1 MATTTL
7 TIKRSTTIALLE
19 ALGFK
24 TAGRM
29 KPDQLAKKLAGLPDL
44 LKDDPEIEDE
54 DADALATEITM
65 ALDESDEVNFKI
77 DNDMA
82 PETTPATKKKAGT
95 KIAGVDVPEKAATK
109 PVKKK
114 VAPAAKP
121 AKKEKVP
128 PADKPAKKEKVAKPE
143 QETTGTPDTAKAPG
157 VRVAVT
163 RPYMAGVIIGKHGLD
178 AGITDAMVAE
188 LNAAYGK
195 ENDGESLF
203 ALRNAWHAARG
214 FYDQN
219 SKK

>member
-29 KPDQLAKKLAGLPDL
+29 KPDQLAKKLAGLPEL

-82 PETTPATKKKAGT
+82 PETPPPTKKKAGT

-114 VAPAAKP
+114 VAPAA
-121 AKKEKVP
+121 
-128 PADKPAKKEKVAKPE
+128 KPAKKEKVAKPE

>member
-29 KPDQLAKKLAGLPDL
+29 KPDQLAKKLAGLPEL

-82 PETTPATKKKAGT
+82 PETPPPTKKKAGT
-95 KIAGVDVPEKAATK
+95 KISGVDVPEKAATK

-114 VAPAAKP
+114 VAPAA
-121 AKKEKVP
+121 
-128 PADKPAKKEKVAKPE
+128 KPAKKEKVAKPE